1 MSAYHHSGDI
11 SHRDWNKII
20 MCEIARSQSA
30 HEFFKHGVKCVDSK
44 ISLSFKH
51 YICVLSFPP
60 QSLLSRL
67 FSISVLARLPIP
79 HFEHFSMILLFYFSL
94 WTPICTVQSAIFLC
108 YCPTDAQP
116 KPELYI
122 FSMMYRGPIVDA
134 SVIGLN
140 LSHFTHWLHHC
151 GTRQI
156 CPSANWICDA

>member
-20 MCEIARSQSA
+20 MCEIASSQSA

-44 ISLSFKH
+44 ISSFKR

-60 QSLLSRL
+60 QSLLSHL
-67 FSISVLARLPIP
+67 FSISVLTRLPIP
-79 HFEHFSMILLFYFSL
+79 HFQHLFSMILLFYFSL

-116 KPELYI
+116 KPESYI
-122 FSMMYRGPIVDA
+122 FSMMYRGPVVDA

-140 LSHFTHWLHHC
+140 R
-151 GTRQI
+151 TRQI

>member
-20 MCEIARSQSA
+20 MCEIASSQSA

-44 ISLSFKH
+44 ISSFKR

-60 QSLLSRL
+60 QSLLSHL
-67 FSISVLARLPIP
+67 FSISVLTCLPIP
-79 HFEHFSMILLFYFSL
+79 HFQHLFSMILLFYFSL

-116 KPELYI
+116 KPESYI
-122 FSMMYRGPIVDA
+122 FSMMYRGPVVDA

-140 LSHFTHWLHHC
+140 S
-151 GTRQI
+151 TRQI